1 VKRQRC
7 RCDQLRAAW
16 MPSEV
21 SRSGAEGRENKADRL
36 STAGMANVRGSMSHT
51 REWARE
57 EGGD

>member
-21 SRSGAEGRENKADRL
+21 NRSGAEGSEEGAARL
-36 STAGMANVRGSMSHT
+36 SAAEMINVRGSMNHAH
-51 REWARE
+51 EWARE
-57 EGGD
+57 KEGD